1 MGILKNLRKS
11 GELGPIL
18 DKNPLYVLKLYFTG

>member
-1 MGILKNLRKS
+1 MGILKVLRKS
-11 GELGPIL
+11 GESGPIF